1 MIVDV
6 VVSRSTK
13 KLYAQQFNRRDLHA
27 KENVSTDM
35 ILISVYALNEFIFI
49 SRKNTSACSSQR
61 LEPANVINI
70 SYNIQIKTLH
80 VRKSILS

>member
-27 KENVSTDM
+27 KENVSTDT
-35 ILISVYALNEFIFI
+35 ILILVYALNAFIFI
-49 SRKNTSACSSQR
+49 SLFSAKILLITHPRDWSQR
-61 LEPANVINI
+61 M
-70 SYNIQIKTLH
+70 S
-80 VRKSILS
+80 